1 MKRLLHSCVVVMLML
16 YSVQALA
23 QDRTVT
29 GRVTSTEDGSPI
41 PGVNV
46 LLKGTSAGTA
56 TDADGKYSLP
66 VPASGGSLIFS
77 FIGLESKEIAIG
89 DRAVVDVSL
98 ALDVTQLSEVVVTA
112 LGVERETKTL
122 GFSVAQVSNEE
133 LTVGRTTNVVNA
145 LSGKV
150 AGVRVAG
157 SNGMTGSSSAIFIRG
172 FTTFTGSNQP
182 LFVVDGIPI
191 DNSGGGMATQ
201 AGVSNSN
208 RAIDINQDDIETMSI
223 LKGPAAAVLY
233 GSRAA
238 SGAIIITTKKGKGS
252 VAGKKTTVDYTGS
265 YNVTEPNRLPDY
277 QNEYGRGTS
286 LSGAGVPIAPV
297 YQPNA
302 DQSNWGPIIAG
313 QLVPSEYSAADQAL
327 FGLPAD
333 NVLTAYPNNVEDMFI
348 KGYNAQHNVAFSG
361 GNEKANFYFS
371 YNNLRD
377 KGFMEGNFLER
388 NSFRFN
394 GSNQFSSKFNM
405 GVNVSYINSQ
415 SERSQTGN
423 QLSNPLFRGWFLP
436 RDYDLKN
443 SPYVRPDGSQVYF
456 NNNTDHP
463 YWTLKYN
470 LYNDEV
476 NRIIGNVNWGYDFT
490 DWLGVNYKIGTDA
503 YTLRR
508 LTYDA
513 IGARGGAN
521 HGVQGVGAVGERT
534 TMNQETSSYLTLNL
548 KKQLTDDINLT
559 ALIGNELNLQVSQ
572 DYGFVGNTLNTRG
585 VRRITDANN
594 FTPLASSETRKT
606 LIGVF
611 ADVQANYK
619 GWAYLGLTG
628 RNDWSSTFKSG
639 NNSYFYPSVTS
650 SLILSEAIPALKNN
664 ILNFAKIKANW
675 AKVGREAGTYDTDT
689 YWFTSN
695 PGDGF
700 GPQIIYPFL
709 GQLGR
714 SLGNAAGNAELGP
727 EFTRS
732 YEVGIEAGFLQ
743 DKIRVDL
750 TYFNTRSTDIILN
763 VPIASASGFTSQTK
777 NAGVLETNGIELT
790 LGATPVKT
798 NSFRWD
804 IDINWSR
811 IRNNVIS
818 LADGVQ
824 NIGIGGFTTAQTR
837 IEAGKEYGVIYAN
850 SLVRDANGDLV
861 VSSTT
866 GLPANGPA
874 VLRGN
879 PNPRWTGGITNTVSY
894 KGITLSFLI
903 DIRHG
908 GDILSRVINDV
919 RRTGTAEETAEFP
932 RFESDGVT
940 PTKNYIVPGV
950 YADGTPNTIP
960 VTAQEYF
967 QSMFSFANPGE
978 GVFDAS
984 WVRLREASLFYSLP
998 KSLLEKTPF
1007 GKVEIGVN
1015 GRNLL
1020 LKTDVPHID
1029 PETNLTGASN
1039 SQGLEFNTMP
1049 NARSYGAV
1057 LRFTF

>member
-16 YSVQALA
+16 YSAQALA

-46 LLKGTSAGTA
+46 LLKGSSSGTA
-56 TDADGKYSLP
+56 TDADGNYSLS

-112 LGVERETKTL
+112 LGVERESKTL
-122 GFSVAQVSNEE
+122 GFSVEKVSNEE
-133 LTVGRTTNVVNA
+133 LTVARTSNVVNA

-182 LFVVDGIPI
+182 LFVIDGIPI

-201 AGVSNSN
+201 TGVSNSN
-208 RAIDINQDDIETMSI
+208 RAIDINQDDIESLTV

-238 SGAIIITTKKGKGS
+238 AGAIVITTKKGKSG
-252 VAGKKTTVDYTGS
+252 GKNKVVEYTGS
-265 YNVTEPNRLPDY
+265 YNMTEPNRLPDY
-277 QNEYGRGTS
+277 QNTYGRGTS
-286 LSGAGVPIAPV
+286 LSSGVPIAPI
-297 YQPNA
+297 YQPQA

-313 QLVPSEYSAADQAL
+313 QSVASPYSASEQAL
-327 FGLPAD
+327 LGLPATET
-333 NVLTAYPNNVEDMFI
+333 LTAYPNNVEDMFRD
-348 KGYNAQHNVAFSG
+348 GWNAQHNVAFSG
-361 GNEKANFYFS
+361 GNEKSNFYFS
-371 YNNLRD
+371 YNNLKD
-377 KGFMEGNFLER
+377 KGFMEGNFMER

-394 GSNQFSSKFNM
+394 GNSQLSDKFNM
-405 GVNVSYINSQ
+405 GLTMNYINSQ

-443 SPYVRPDGSQVYF
+443 SPWIKPDGSQIYF
-456 NNNTDHP
+456 NGLTDHP
-463 YWTLKYN
+463 YWTLRKN
-470 LYNDEV
+470 LYDDEI
-476 NRIIGNVNWGYDFT
+476 NRVIGTVSLGYDFN
-490 DWLGVNYKIGTDA
+490 DWLGINYRIGTDY

-508 LTYDA
+508 STYDA
-513 IGARGGAN
+513 IGARGQAN
-521 HGVQGVGAVGERT
+521 HAVQGVGAVGERMT
-534 TMNQETSSYLTLNL
+534 TNQETSSYLTLDL
-548 KKQLTDDINLT
+548 KKELTSDITLT
-559 ALIGNELNLQVSQ
+559 ALLGNEINMQVSS
-572 DYGFVGNTLNTRG
+572 DYGFVGNTLNTRDF
-585 VRRITDANN
+585 RRITDATN
-594 FTPLASSETRKT
+594 FVPLASSDTRKN
-606 LIGVF
+606 LVGVF
-611 ADVQANYK
+611 ADIQGSYK
-619 GWAYLGLTG
+619 DFLFLGLTG
-628 RNDWSSTFKSG
+628 RNDWSSTFKKG

-650 SLILSEAIPALKNN
+650 SVILTEAVPAMKNN

-675 AKVGREAGTYDTDT
+675 AKVGREAPIYSTDT
-689 YWFTSN
+689 YYFTSN

-700 GPQIIYPFL
+700 GPQLIYPF
-709 GQLGR
+709 GTPVAQLGR
-714 SLGNAAGNAELGP
+714 GYGNTAGNADLGP
-727 EFTRS
+727 EFTQS
-732 YEVGIEAGFLQ
+732 FEVGLEAGLFQ
-743 DKIRVDL
+743 DRVRMDL
-750 TYFNTRSTDIILN
+750 TYFATRSTDIIVN
-763 VPIASASGFTSQTK
+763 VPVASASGFTNQFR

-790 LGATPVKT
+790 LGAAIIKS
-798 NSFRWD
+798 NDFQWN

-824 NIGIGGFTTAQTR
+824 NITIGGFTTAETR
-837 IEAGKEYGVIYAN
+837 IEAGKPYGVIYAN
-850 SLVRDANGDLV
+850 SLTRDAEGRILV
-861 VSSTT
+861 NSTT
-866 GLPANGPA
+866 GLPGNGPA
-874 VLRGN
+874 IYRGN
-879 PNPRWTGGITNTVSY
+879 PNPAWTGGITNTVSY
-894 KGITLSFLI
+894 KGITLSFLV

-919 RRTGTAEETAEFP
+919 RRTGTAAETAELP
-932 RFESDGVT
+932 RFEADGQT
-940 PTKNYIVPGV
+940 PTKNYVVPGV

-960 VTAQEYF
+960 VTSQQYF
-967 QSMFSFANPGE
+967 ENMFSFANPGE

-1049 NARSYGAV
+1049 NARTYGAV
-1057 LRFTF
+1057 LKFTF